1 MRVDRFAAERW
12 FGMGIDARIG
22 ELVHQPAGSHRGRQ
36 NPRCLR
42 SHSRAG
48 HSPALAAT
56 GRSGRQA
63 GGPRTKPVIYT
74 GVVVPAN
81 DAAARG
87 QQAGGTGSG
96 TGEGYE
102 LNFENTPIA
111 MVAKAVLG
119 DILGVGYSVD
129 PRVQGSISL
138 SSGKPVP
145 KSDLVYVLESVLR
158 MSNVV
163 LIRDTVGYR
172 IIPLGDAVGGGNP
185 DTVAGHPEPGYGVS
199 VVPLHYVSAAAL
211 VKLLDSFATRPGTVR
226 ADPGRNILL
235 IQGTGPERRSTMDTA
250 LSFDVDWMR
259 GQSVGI
265 FPVQYSNPE
274 PIIAELE
281 KILDSGE
288 GGLSQGNIKFQ
299 VMARMNGILVVT
311 KKPDLLRAA
320 ETWIKRLDTSD
331 TNRTG
336 VHVYRVNYGEAKQVA
351 KVLNDIFVG
360 GGSSSSF
367 DTPSSTAP
375 RSATDRLSLGGTSGQ
390 SGAGGSGSSS
400 AFGGGAQTSGG
411 SRSGNS
417 AGFQSTIGTA
427 NGANANALEARG
439 AGSAGLG
446 GGAGGSNGAPLLEG
460 VRITSDASS
469 NSLLIYA
476 SNENYQLILRTL
488 AQLDRPQLQ
497 VAIDATVAEVTL
509 NDTLSYGVQFYL
521 QNSKVGLFNT
531 TSTSA
536 PAAGVSATGVASAA
550 GAVLSQSF
558 PGFNFLVGSQSQPN
572 VIINALH
579 SVTDVKVLSNPS
591 LVVTDNQVATLMVGD
606 DVPISTG
613 TANVLTTQNTIVNT
627 IDYRSTGIILRVIPR
642 VSANGN
648 VRLEIEQEISQ
659 VSNSGSV
666 TSTAQ
671 NLTPTISQRKVKS
684 SISVATGQT
693 VLLAGL
699 IQEQKEIDHSGIPL
713 LDQIPGLGQC
723 RREHR
728 PQHHPHRAHHLH
740 PAADHSRQR
749 RRPLHRGGVAIEIEG
764 HARAGAALCR
774 PRAAGPI
781 RPGDAANVGALA
793 QLDVAG
799 HFAQVRRDRPRFKAD
814 TRW

>member
-1 MRVDRFAAERW
+1 LLWALTLALVGSCTNLPVATEDGKTPDVFDRIRALDILPRSPQPVDQ
-12 FGMGIDARIG
+12 GG
-22 ELVHQPAGSHRGRQ
+22 
-36 NPRCLR
+36 
-42 SHSRAG
+42 
-48 HSPALAAT
+48 
-56 GRSGRQA
+56 QA
-63 GGPRTKPVIYT
+63 GGPRSKPVIYT

-199 VVPLHYVSAAAL
+199 VVPLQYVSAAAL

-235 IQGTGPERRSTMDTA
+235 IQGTGPERRSAMDTA

-281 KILDSGE
+281 KILDAGE
-288 GGLSQGNIKFQ
+288 GGMSQGNIKFQ

-375 RSATDRLSLGGTSGQ
+375 RSATDRLSLGGSSGQ

-400 AFGGGAQTSGG
+400 GFGGGAQTSGG

-531 TSTSA
+531 TSTAA
-536 PAAGVSATGVASAA
+536 PTAGVSATGVASAA

-558 PGFNFLVGSQSQPN
+558 PGFNFLVGSQNQPN

-659 VSNSGSV
+659 VSNTGSV
-666 TSTAQ
+666 TSTTQ

-699 IQEQKEIDHSGIPL
+699 IQEQKEVDHSGIPL
-713 LDQIPGLGQC
+713 LDQIPAWGNVVGNTGHNITRTELIIFI
-723 RREHR
+723 R
-728 PQHHPHRAHHLH
+728 PQIIRDSVDAHYIAEELRSKLKGTLA
-740 PAADHSRQR
+740 PV
-749 RRPLHRGGVAIEIEG
+749 PPYVGPE
-764 HARAGAALCR
+764 
-774 PRAAGPI
+774 PRA
-781 RPGDAANVGALA
+781 R
-793 QLDVAG
+793 
-799 HFAQVRRDRPRFKAD
+799 
-814 TRW
+814 

>member
-1 MRVDRFAAERW
+1 VSVWALTLALVSSCTNLPVATEDGKTPDVFDRIRALDILPRSPQPVDQ
-12 FGMGIDARIG
+12 GG
-22 ELVHQPAGSHRGRQ
+22 
-36 NPRCLR
+36 
-42 SHSRAG
+42 
-48 HSPALAAT
+48 
-56 GRSGRQA
+56 QA
-63 GGPRTKPVIYT
+63 GGPRSKPVIYT

-199 VVPLHYVSAAAL
+199 VVPLQYVSAAAL

-235 IQGTGPERRSTMDTA
+235 IQGTGPERRSAMDTA

-281 KILDSGE
+281 KILDAGE
-288 GGLSQGNIKFQ
+288 GGMSQGNIKFQ

-375 RSATDRLSLGGTSGQ
+375 RSATDRLSLGGSSGQ

-400 AFGGGAQTSGG
+400 GFGGGAQTSGG

-713 LDQIPGLGQC
+713 LDQIPAWGNVVGNTGHNITRTELIIFI
-723 RREHR
+723 R
-728 PQHHPHRAHHLH
+728 PQIIRDSVDAHYIAEELRSKLKGTLA
-740 PAADHSRQR
+740 PV
-749 RRPLHRGGVAIEIEG
+749 PPYVGPE
-764 HARAGAALCR
+764 
-774 PRAAGPI
+774 PRA
-781 RPGDAANVGALA
+781 R
-793 QLDVAG
+793 
-799 HFAQVRRDRPRFKAD
+799 
-814 TRW
+814 

>member
-1 MRVDRFAAERW
+1 MLWALTLALVGSCTNLPVATEDGKTPDVFDRIRALDILPRSPQPVDQ
-12 FGMGIDARIG
+12 GG
-22 ELVHQPAGSHRGRQ
+22 
-36 NPRCLR
+36 
-42 SHSRAG
+42 
-48 HSPALAAT
+48 
-56 GRSGRQA
+56 QA
-63 GGPRTKPVIYT
+63 GGPRSKPVIYT

-199 VVPLHYVSAAAL
+199 VVPLQYVSAAAL

-235 IQGTGPERRSTMDTA
+235 IQGTGPERRSAMDTA

-281 KILDSGE
+281 KILDAGE
-288 GGLSQGNIKFQ
+288 GGMSQGNIKFQ

-375 RSATDRLSLGGTSGQ
+375 RSATDRLSLGGSSGQ

-400 AFGGGAQTSGG
+400 GFGGGAQTSGG

-531 TSTSA
+531 TSTAA
-536 PAAGVSATGVASAA
+536 PTAGVSATGVASAA

-558 PGFNFLVGSQSQPN
+558 PGFNFLVGSQNQPN

-659 VSNSGSV
+659 VSNTGSV
-666 TSTAQ
+666 TSTTQ

-699 IQEQKEIDHSGIPL
+699 IQEQKEVDHSGIPL
-713 LDQIPGLGQC
+713 LDQIPAWGNVVGNTGHNITRTELIIFI
-723 RREHR
+723 R
-728 PQHHPHRAHHLH
+728 PQIIRDSVDAHYIAEELRSKLKGTLA
-740 PAADHSRQR
+740 PV
-749 RRPLHRGGVAIEIEG
+749 PPYVGPE
-764 HARAGAALCR
+764 
-774 PRAAGPI
+774 PRA
-781 RPGDAANVGALA
+781 R
-793 QLDVAG
+793 
-799 HFAQVRRDRPRFKAD
+799 
-814 TRW
+814 

>member
-1 MRVDRFAAERW
+1 M
-12 FGMGIDARIG
+12 
-22 ELVHQPAGSHRGRQ
+22 
-36 NPRCLR
+36 
-42 SHSRAG
+42 
-48 HSPALAAT
+48 
-56 GRSGRQA
+56 
-63 GGPRTKPVIYT
+63 
-74 GVVVPAN
+74 
-81 DAAARG
+81 
-87 QQAGGTGSG
+87 
-96 TGEGYE
+96 
-102 LNFENTPIA
+102 
-111 MVAKAVLG
+111 
-119 DILGVGYSVD
+119 
-129 PRVQGSISL
+129 
-138 SSGKPVP
+138 
-145 KSDLVYVLESVLR
+145 
-158 MSNVV
+158 
-163 LIRDTVGYR
+163 
-172 IIPLGDAVGGGNP
+172 
-185 DTVAGHPEPGYGVS
+185 
-199 VVPLHYVSAAAL
+199 
-211 VKLLDSFATRPGTVR
+211 
-226 ADPGRNILL
+226 
-235 IQGTGPERRSTMDTA
+235 
-250 LSFDVDWMR
+250 
-259 GQSVGI
+259 
-265 FPVQYSNPE
+265 
-274 PIIAELE
+274 
-281 KILDSGE
+281 
-288 GGLSQGNIKFQ
+288 SQGNIKFQ

-375 RSATDRLSLGGTSGQ
+375 RSATDRLSLGGSSGQ

-400 AFGGGAQTSGG
+400 GFGGGAQTSGG

-531 TSTSA
+531 TSTAA
-536 PAAGVSATGVASAA
+536 PTAGVSATGVASAA

-558 PGFNFLVGSQSQPN
+558 PGFNFLVGSQNQPN

-659 VSNSGSV
+659 VSNTGSV
-666 TSTAQ
+666 TSTTQ

-699 IQEQKEIDHSGIPL
+699 IQEQKEVDHSGIPL
-713 LDQIPGLGQC
+713 LDQIPAWGNVVGNTGHNITRTELIIFI
-723 RREHR
+723 R
-728 PQHHPHRAHHLH
+728 PQIIRDSVDAHYIAEELRSKLKGTLA
-740 PAADHSRQR
+740 PV
-749 RRPLHRGGVAIEIEG
+749 PPYVGPE
-764 HARAGAALCR
+764 
-774 PRAAGPI
+774 PRA
-781 RPGDAANVGALA
+781 R
-793 QLDVAG
+793 
-799 HFAQVRRDRPRFKAD
+799 
-814 TRW
+814 